1 MCSYLIVP
9 VRSPQSTDKG
19 LRMEESLSLDGL
31 APADRRAG
39 ASVPEIGIALLI
51 DLAKRGEIN
60 PWDVQVIDVIDRY
73 LSQVVPVGDA
83 SQLQREVALSQS
95 GQAFLYA
102 SMLVLLKADSLV
114 RSESEEEEPEL
125 AGEELLEGEDAA
137 GRREQLYLERQ
148 LRRRAVAQPPQRRR
162 VTLQELIEQ
171 LQVMAEA
178 MQDTPAR
185 ARRRRPAAGSK
196 AQAAR
201 AIAELAQQENL
212 SELATALERFLQ
224 EHWLQIAGEHDWLE
238 LEQLLDRWSPN
249 GRQSASEPHPPS
261 ESAADR
267 ERNDH
272 RVGVFWALLLLSAQ
286 SKVELTQEEFY
297 RDLKIRALPQAL

>member
-1 MCSYLIVP
+1 
-9 VRSPQSTDKG
+9 
-19 LRMEESLSLDGL
+19 MEGSLSQDGL
-31 APADRRAG
+31 ASVGRRSG

-125 AGEELLEGEDAA
+125 AEEALLEGEDSA
-137 GRREQLYLERQ
+137 GRREQLHLERQ

-171 LQVMAEA
+171 LQVMAAA
-178 MQDTPAR
+178 MQDTPSR
-185 ARRRRPAAGSK
+185 TRRRRPTSGSK
-196 AQAAR
+196 ALAVR
-201 AIAELAQQENL
+201 AIAELAHQENL

-224 EHWLQIAGEHDWLE
+224 EHWLQIAGDQDWLE
-238 LEQLLDRWSPN
+238 LEQLLERWSPN
-249 GRQSASEPHPPS
+249 ARQSAGAPHPPS
-261 ESAADR
+261 ESASDR